1 MSEAVVVIPTYNE
14 KENIAR
20 LIGEIGQVMP
30 DLDILVVD
38 DSSPDG
44 TATIVTELAT
54 SNPHIRLM
62 SRPGKQGLGTAYVAG
77 FKDCLARGYQVLCQM
92 DCDFSHQPRY
102 LPDFFR
108 EIASADVV
116 AGSRYVK
123 GGRTE
128 NWGFQRKVLSR
139 GGNLY
144 ARMILGVPVSDLT
157 GGFKCYRRAVLEAID
172 LDSFHAAGYAFQ
184 METLFRAWRK
194 GFRIKEIPIVFP
206 DRTAG
211 KSKLGQGIFWES
223 LAMPWRLRFGK
234 HAAKDPG

>member
-1 MSEAVVVIPTYNE
+1 MADSIVVIPTYNE

-20 LIGEIGQVMP
+20 LIGEVLEAVP
-30 DLDILVVD
+30 TLDILVVD
-38 DSSPDG
+38 DNSPDG
-44 TATIVTELAT
+44 TAAIVTGLAA
-54 SNPHIRLM
+54 NDPRIRLM

-77 FKDCLARGYQVLCQM
+77 FKDCLARGYQIICQM

-102 LPDFFR
+102 LQEFFR
-108 EIASADVV
+108 EIASWDVV
-116 AGSRYVK
+116 AGSRYVS

-128 NWGFQRKVLSR
+128 NWGFKRKVLSR

-172 LDSFHAAGYAFQ
+172 LDSFSAAGYAFQ
-184 METLFRAWRK
+184 METLFRAWKK
-194 GFRIKEIPIVFP
+194 GFKIKEIPIVFP

-234 HAAKDPG
+234 R